1 MPYRIPVIM
10 LLCYYIIMLLPA
22 CSSYTCAHLLYL
34 YASLI
39 PAHIS
44 LYLRS
49 SLNISIAL
57 VDVRAGDRGHDH
69 AADSG
74 AVDAADLF
82 QREGEACLLYT
93 SRCV

>member
-39 PAHIS
+39 LAHIS

-49 SLNISIAL
+49 SLNISIAQ
-57 VDVRAGDRGHDH
+57 
-69 AADSG
+69 
-74 AVDAADLF
+74 LF
-82 QREGEACLLYT
+82 SKIHRITKIVIVL
-93 SRCV
+93 